1 MLFTF
6 SRSSFL
12 LNLFYFFFTTKAS
25 WVQRHTQFSAEM
37 SFSANPANEITPPP
51 THQQQYQQQSSNT
64 HHSKRRNDDDNELSQ
79 EQQQRYKNMTQEEA
93 INSTTEWPQFIHPD
107 GGTVKL
113 SPWGSIREFIDPKTN
128 ETVTKFEDCNFEE
141 YSFKSETVEKLYQT
155 PDTPQSL
162 YHRPTNQS
170 GDYNNHNSTGA
181 VATNSSNSRF
191 TLSPSNEVEGYVVDG
206 YDQYRNNNDD
216 DVSFSSVHD
225 ATHHQ
230 YQVEQENYFGIGGE
244 QMEEFDCSYNE
255 DEDEQMT

>member
-1 MLFTF
+1 MNFPA
-6 SRSSFL
+6 S
-12 LNLFYFFFTTKAS
+12 TT
-25 WVQRHTQFSAEM
+25 T
-37 SFSANPANEITPPP
+37 EITPPP
-51 THQQQYQQQSSNT
+51 QNQHQPQSLPQTQPQSQQTDS
-64 HHSKRRNDDDNELSQ
+64 HHNKRRNDDFEIN
-79 EQQQRYKNMTQEEA
+79 QQRFKNMTQEEA

-107 GGTVKL
+107 GGIVKI
-113 SPWGSIREFIDPKTN
+113 SPWGSIREYIDPKTN

-170 GDYNNHNSTGA
+170 HDNGT
-181 VATNSSNSRF
+181 ATTTANSRF

-206 YDQYRNNNDD
+206 YGRHQNDD
-216 DVSFSSVHD
+216 DVSFSSANDV
-225 ATHHQ
+225 THQ

-255 DEDEQMT
+255 DEDEKMI